1 MVCFRDL
8 AQEVKEE
15 VIAWRR
21 ELHRHPEVSMQEFRT
36 AERVEE
42 ELRKMGIEICR
53 HGDTAVIGIL
63 KGAKPGK
70 TVALRADMDALS
82 LTEENDVPYASEVEG
97 VMHAC
102 GHDAHVATLLGAAK
116 VLSQVRDQL
125 PGTVKFFFQPGE
137 EVAQGA
143 KLIVE
148 AGEMDD
154 VDAVFGIHVW
164 ADLPAGQIS
173 VEPGPRMAFCDMFKI
188 HVTGKGGHAAQPHQT
203 IDAVVASAATIMNLQ
218 SIVSREVSPLDNLV
232 VTIGKVDVGTRWNI
246 IAGKG
251 TLEGTVRGFCPELQ
265 AQAPGIIER
274 IAKGT
279 AAAYRAEVEMEYAK
293 LTPVTMNDPKLSEMA
308 TDMVRRLY
316 GEEALASIPKQTGSE
331 DFAYYCEKAP
341 GVFAFLGVA
350 NEENACYPHHHPKFD
365 VDEGAL
371 DRGVALYAQFAWDF
385 LTGEGK

>member
-42 ELRKMGIEICR
+42 ELRKMGIEIRR

-137 EVAQGA
+137 EVAQGPA
-143 KLIVE
+143 HCRSWGKWMMWMQSLVSTC
-148 AGEMDD
+148 GPTCRQLRSRRT
-154 VDAVFGIHVW
+154 GS
-164 ADLPAGQIS
+164 ADGL
-173 VEPGPRMAFCDMFKI
+173 RDMFQDPR
-188 HVTGKGGHAAQPHQT
+188 HRQ
-203 IDAVVASAATIMNLQ
+203 VATLP
-218 SIVSREVSPLDNLV
+218 SPPD
-232 VTIGKVDVGTRWNI
+232 
-246 IAGKG
+246 
-251 TLEGTVRGFCPELQ
+251 
-265 AQAPGIIER
+265 
-274 IAKGT
+274 
-279 AAAYRAEVEMEYAK
+279 
-293 LTPVTMNDPKLSEMA
+293 
-308 TDMVRRLY
+308 
-316 GEEALASIPKQTGSE
+316 
-331 DFAYYCEKAP
+331 
-341 GVFAFLGVA
+341 
-350 NEENACYPHHHPKFD
+350 H
-365 VDEGAL
+365 
-371 DRGVALYAQFAWDF
+371 
-385 LTGEGK
+385 